1 MQDKLPKL
9 SDEESRHI
17 QFIASVVEA
26 LNSRAR
32 PPDDKE
38 KSKPAW
44 QRFLE
49 TAGGAALVTVLLGGV
64 LGQCVTSKINEGIKE
79 RENHQADAKA
89 YNDRV
94 SDAAKSYLEQ
104 EQQVVKRTYE
114 LVGKC
119 ISDSEDIMGLTVEE
133 FDPSLYEGKDRKD
146 IQKLR
151 DDVREEYNAS
161 DKQWR
166 SEGVSLGL
174 LMSYYHNGNMNVMTS
189 WREVKD
195 SLDAYKD
202 CAEGQLR
209 RHEQEE
215 IFFKEEEVKSACSA
229 ERQKVRESLDNLT
242 VILESAR
249 LDALKKWETPPQ

>member
-1 MQDKLPKL
+1 MQNKPPNL
-9 SDEESRHI
+9 SDEENRLI

-26 LNSRAR
+26 LNSQGHS
-32 PPDDKE
+32 PGDKE

-49 TAGGAALVTVLLGGV
+49 TAGGVALVTVLLGGI
-64 LGQCVTSKINEGIKE
+64 LGQCVTGKINEGMKE
-79 RENHQADAKA
+79 RENHQADVKA

-104 EQQVVKRTYE
+104 EQQVVRRTYE

-119 ISDSEDIMGLTVEE
+119 VSDSEDIVGITGEE
-133 FDPSLYEGKDRKD
+133 FDPSLYEGQSRKD

-151 DDVREEYNAS
+151 DDIREEYNAT

-174 LMSYYHNGNMNVMTS
+174 LMSYYHNGNMNVVAS
-189 WREVKD
+189 WRDAKD
-195 SLDAYKD
+195 SIDAYKD

-209 RHEQEE
+209 RHEKEQ
-215 IFFKEEEVKSACSA
+215 IFFKEEDIKSACSV
-229 ERQKVRESLDNLT
+229 EKQKVRDALDNLT
-242 VILESAR
+242 VILENAR